1 MGETPVSASGG
12 ARLAEPNKDA
22 SLSSKH
28 EKLARFEA
36 VIMPHLDAAYNLA
49 RWLTRHDQNA
59 EDVVQEA
66 YLRAYQ
72 YFDRFQGEAGRAWL
86 LRIVRNTC
94 YTWLNRNKPHHAAMS
109 LDVEGPELATD
120 FTDPDAGLLADVH
133 RKVVEDALAELSTDL
148 REVVVLREIEQLSY
162 KEIAVVIDVPLGT
175 VMSRLARGRQQ
186 LHQILIK
193 QMAATDDSTTVP
205 PKTVPPKTMPPKT
218 TPGTTFGRGAT
229 QSLGDAGSPP

>member
-1 MGETPVSASGG
+1 MDEIPVHASEG
-12 ARLAEPNKDA
+12 ARIAEPNKDA
-22 SLSSKH
+22 SLPSKH

-36 VIMPHLDAAYNLA
+36 VIVPHLDAAYNLA
-49 RWLTRHDQNA
+49 HWLTRHEQNA

-72 YFDRFQGEAGRAWL
+72 YFDRFQGEAGRPWL

-94 YTWLNRNKPHHAAMS
+94 YTWLNHNKPHHAAVS
-109 LDVEGPELATD
+109 LDAEGPELATD
-120 FTDPDAGLLADVH
+120 FTNPEAGLLADMH

-148 REVVVLREIEQLSY
+148 REVVVLRELEQLSY
-162 KEIAVVIDVPLGT
+162 KEIAVVTDVPLGT

-193 QMAATDDSTTVP
+193 QMAATDDSTIVP
-205 PKTVPPKTMPPKT
+205 PKLVPPKT
-218 TPGTTFGRGAT
+218 TPGETSVRGANP
-229 QSLGDAGSPP
+229 SPGAAGSAP

>member
-12 ARLAEPNKDA
+12 ARIAEPNKDA

-36 VIMPHLDAAYNLA
+36 VIVPHLDAAYNLA
-49 RWLTRHDQNA
+49 RWLTRHEQNA

-72 YFDRFQGEAGRAWL
+72 YFDRFQGEAGRPWL

-94 YTWLNRNKPHHAAMS
+94 YTWLDHNKPHHAAVS
-109 LDVEGPELATD
+109 LDAEGPELATD
-120 FTDPDAGLLADVH
+120 FSDPEAGLLADVH
-133 RKVVEDALAELSTDL
+133 RQVVEDALAELTTDL

-186 LHQILIK
+186 LHRVLLK
-193 QMAATDDSTTVP
+193 QMAAGGDLPVA
-205 PKTVPPKTMPPKT
+205 PPKT
-218 TPGTTFGRGAT
+218 TPSTTFVRGAN

>member
-1 MGETPVSASGG
+1 MGKNPVSASGG
-12 ARLAEPNKDA
+12 ARPAEPNKDE
-22 SLSSKH
+22 SLSSKP
-28 EKLARFEA
+28 EKLVRFEA

-49 RWLTRHDQNA
+49 RWLTRHEQNA

-72 YFDRFQGEAGRAWL
+72 YFDRFQGEAGRPWL

-94 YTWLNRNKPHHAAMS
+94 YTWLNQNKPHHAAMS

-120 FTDPDAGLLADVH
+120 FADPQAGLLADVH
-133 RKVVEDALAELSTDL
+133 RKVVEEALAELSTDL
-148 REVVVLREIEQLSY
+148 REVVVLRELEQLSY

-193 QMAATDDSTTVP
+193 HMADTDDSTTVR
-205 PKTVPPKTMPPKT
+205 PKTIPPKT
-218 TPGTTFGRGAT
+218 TPSATSVRGPNP
-229 QSLGDAGSPP
+229 SPGDAGSPP